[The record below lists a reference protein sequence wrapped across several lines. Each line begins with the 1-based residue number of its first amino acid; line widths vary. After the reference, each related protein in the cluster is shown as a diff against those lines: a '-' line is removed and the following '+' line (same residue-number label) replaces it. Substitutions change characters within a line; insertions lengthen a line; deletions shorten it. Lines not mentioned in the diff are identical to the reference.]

1 MNKKEI
7 SDILNRGKEI
17 NKKIINIIIFLL
29 KVNFLLGIN
38 LII

>member
-7 SDILNRGKEI
+7 SDILNKGKEI